1 MGNLEYINL
10 RENQIADLKLEDFAY
25 ARALKQVNMQGN
37 PIVDE
42 KGDDFKK
49 ELLILLHG
57 KVS

>member
-1 MGNLEYINL
+1 MKSLEYLNL
-10 RENQIADLKLEDFAY
+10 RENQIADLKLEDLAY
-25 ARALKQVNMQGN
+25 SRGIKQMNMQGN

-49 ELLILLHG
+49 EMLILLHG